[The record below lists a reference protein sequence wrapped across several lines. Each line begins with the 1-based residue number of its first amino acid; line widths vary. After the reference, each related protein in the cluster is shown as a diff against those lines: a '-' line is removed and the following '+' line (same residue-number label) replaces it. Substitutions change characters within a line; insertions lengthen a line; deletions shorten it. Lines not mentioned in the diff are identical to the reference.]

1 MILLY
6 DLSFLLDGE
15 LIFLKSWNIIFMNL
29 STFTLCTYGNISKT
43 NVENPFVVLRILKG
57 SSWSF

>member
-15 LIFLKSWNIIFMNL
+15 LIFLKSWNMIFYEFIHFHSMHL
-29 STFTLCTYGNISKT
+29 
-43 NVENPFVVLRILKG
+43 
-57 SSWSF
+57 W